1 MKAVIC
7 TKYGSP
13 EVLKIKEVNKP
24 FPKDD
29 EVLVKIIAT
38 NVTVGDVRIRA
49 FDVPI
54 SFWLPA
60 RLMLGITKPKKEIL
74 GSIFAGTVEAVGIN
88 VKLFKAGDNV
98 FGTTEAHG
106 GAYAEYACINE
117 NAAITLMPTSL
128 SFNEASALIFGGTTA
143 LCFLK
148 KANIKKEQKILI
160 YGASGSLGT
169 SSIQLSKYFGAN
181 VTGICSTDNVELVK
195 SLGADRVIDYSK
207 YDFASEVI
215 KYDVIFDTVGKA
227 DISKVINSL
236 TPNGKYMH
244 SVATPATEIK
254 IKLALLGSKK
264 VFVGGTLTI
273 DKAILEEIKELSNIG
288 VLKPVIDRV
297 YTLDEIVEAHRY
309 VDLGHK
315 KGNVV
320 ISINKSN
327 S

>member
-1 MKAVIC
+1 MKAIIC

-13 EVLKIKEVNKP
+13 EVLKIVEVSKPLPKE
-24 FPKDD
+24 D

-38 NVTVGDVRIRA
+38 NVTVGDIRIRA

-60 RLMLGITKPKKEIL
+60 RLMLGISKPKKEIL
-74 GSIFAGTVEAVGIN
+74 GSIFAGTIEAVGNN
-88 VKLFKAGDNV
+88 VKLFKVGDNV

-106 GAYAEYACINE
+106 GAYAEYACVKE
-117 NAAITLMPTSL
+117 TAAITLMPANL
-128 SFNEASALIFGGTTA
+128 SYNEASALIFGGTTA

-148 KANIKKEQKILI
+148 KADIKKGQNILI

-169 SSIQLSKYFGAN
+169 SSVQLAKYFGAN
-181 VTGICSTDNVELVK
+181 VTGVCSTDNVELVK
-195 SLGADRVIDYSK
+195 SLGADRVIDYK
-207 YDFASEVI
+207 KLDFSNEGI

-236 TPNGKYMH
+236 IPTGKYMH
-244 SVATPATEIK
+244 SVSTPGTEIK

-264 VFVGGTLTI
+264 VFIGGTLTV
-273 DKAILEEIKELSNIG
+273 DKSILEEIKELSNLG

-297 YTLDEIVEAHRY
+297 YNLDEIVEAHRY

-320 ISINKSN
+320 ISIK
-327 S
+327 